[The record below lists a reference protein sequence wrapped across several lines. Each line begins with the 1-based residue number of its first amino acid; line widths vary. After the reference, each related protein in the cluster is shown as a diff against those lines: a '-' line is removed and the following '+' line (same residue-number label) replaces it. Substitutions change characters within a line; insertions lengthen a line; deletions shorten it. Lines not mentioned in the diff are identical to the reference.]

1 MRFLVDADLPYS
13 LIEIIS
19 EHGHEAISVRDTL
32 GSATDEEVFNYANR
46 NKCIIITRDLGFAED
61 FLRKKGFGLLLVRL
75 PYYFTASKIKKVFNE
90 FLKEIDVNELVNSI
104 TVLELGR
111 YRIKKL

>member
-32 GSATDEEVFNYANR
+32 GSVTDEEVFNYANR
-46 NKCIIITRDLGFAED
+46 NELKLIRG
-61 FLRKKGFGLLLVRL
+61 
-75 PYYFTASKIKKVFNE
+75 
-90 FLKEIDVNELVNSI
+90 FLKQF
-104 TVLELGR
+104 
-111 YRIKKL
+111 

>member
-1 MRFLVDADLPYS
+1 M
-13 LIEIIS
+13 
-19 EHGHEAISVRDTL
+19 
-32 GSATDEEVFNYANR
+32 
-46 NKCIIITRDLGFAED
+46 
-61 FLRKKGFGLLLVRL
+61 RKKGFGLLLVRL

-90 FLKEIDVNELVNSI
+90 FLKEIDAKELVNSI